1 MVRYLGRRLLYG
13 LLLVALISVVAFI
26 LIQLPPGDWLTSYV
40 AWMRSQGTQI
50 DDAVIAGLKHQYGL
64 DQSLVSQYFTWVG
77 GILHGD
83 LGFSFSYNKSVSVVI
98 LDRLPITLMI
108 SLLTIITTYAVAIPI
123 GILSATR
130 QYSFVD
136 YAASF
141 VGFIGLSVPSFLIAL
156 ILMFLAYRYFGLSVG
171 GLNSP
176 GYIGE
181 PLSWGKFLDTL
192 AHLPLPIL
200 VLALSGTA
208 PLIRILRGS
217 LLDELQKPY
226 VDTAR
231 AKGMSERT
239 LLWRYPVRIALNP
252 IVSTIGWL
260 IPAVFSGQVI
270 VSIVMG
276 IPDMGPLLYNALI
289 RQDTF
294 LAGSIVLILSV
305 LTIIGTLVSD
315 VALMFLDPRIR
326 LEK

>member
-1 MVRYLGRRLLYG
+1 MIRYLGRRFLYG
-13 LLLVALISVVAFI
+13 IVLIALISVVAFV

-40 AWMRSQGTQI
+40 ASLRVQGAQI
-50 DDAVIAGLKHQYGL
+50 SDAAIAALKHQYGF
-64 DQSLVSQYFTWVG
+64 DQPMVGQYFHWIN
-77 GILHGD
+77 GILHGNF
-83 LGFSFSYNKSVSVVI
+83 GFSFSYGLPVATI
-98 LDRLPITLMI
+98 IAQRLPITLLI
-108 SLLTIITTYAVAIPI
+108 STLTIITTYAIAIPI
-123 GILSATR
+123 GMLSATR
-130 QYSFVD
+130 QYSVFD

-141 VGFIGLSVPSFLIAL
+141 IGFIGLSVPSFLVAL
-156 ILMFLAYRYFGLSVG
+156 ILMFLAYRYFGLSIG

-176 GYIGE
+176 RFIGE
-181 PLSWGKFLDTL
+181 PLTWGKFLDT
-192 AHLPLPIL
+192 ASHLPLP
-200 VLALSGTA
+200 VLIISLSGTA

-231 AKGMSERT
+231 AKGMTERS
-239 LLWRYPVRIALNP
+239 LLWRYPVRVALNP
-252 IVSTIGWL
+252 IISTIGWL

-315 VALMFLDPRIR
+315 VALMLIDPRIR